1 MSWMT
6 VKVSDFAEVVTGG
19 TPSTSNNA
27 YWESGTIPWLP
38 SGACQNC
45 VIGSANTFITELGLR
60 ESSAKMMPPNTV
72 VIALTGATT
81 GKVGLLAIDAC
92 ANQSVTGILPSE
104 KYVPTYLFHYLRSIR
119 EKVIGDSYGG
129 AQKHISQ
136 GYVKNMEIPLPPL
149 DIQHRIATLLD
160 KAQSLITARR
170 EQIAVLDKLSKDLFV
185 EMFGDPMLNPMK
197 WESAI
202 LGDVCKV
209 RSSKRIYQREQT
221 REGVPFLRVSDIVSR
236 ITGQGETASLF
247 ISDALYDELDK
258 SGLTPKLD
266 DILVTSRGTLGRCYI
281 VKDGDRFYFQDG
293 MISWLDNSNQNI
305 NADYLVQVFQSEKVI
320 KQIAE
325 KSAGSTVAYLS
336 LGNLQAVEIPCPPLS
351 LQDEFGRQI
360 GIINRQKA
368 RLTESLA
375 ELESLYKSL
384 TQRAFAGEL
393 IS

>member
-1 MSWMT
+1 MSWTT

-45 VIGSANTFITELGLR
+45 VIDSANTFITELGLL

-185 EMFGDPMLNPMK
+185 EMFGDPTRNPYNYSVVKM
-197 WESAI
+197 
-202 LGDVCKV
+202 
-209 RSSKRIYQREQT
+209 
-221 REGVPFLRVSDIVSR
+221 
-236 ITGQGETASLF
+236 
-247 ISDALYDELDK
+247 
-258 SGLTPKLD
+258 
-266 DILVTSRGTLGRCYI
+266 GTLGTFKNGMNYSQNESGTVIKCLGVGDFGALYSVNTATLSSISLTNMPSDGYI
-281 VKDGDRFYFQDG
+281 LQNGDIVFVRSNG
-293 MISWLDNSNQNI
+293 SKELVGRSIMIENHTG
-305 NADYLVQVFQSEKVI
+305 EKVTFSGFCI
-320 KQIAE
+320 RLRITDSEIHPLYLNSLLHLDETRNALFRTTRGANIQNLNQQMLSALDILKPPFEKQQEYVTRIEAI
-325 KSAGSTVAYLS
+325 S
-336 LGNLQAVEIPCPPLS
+336 
-351 LQDEFGRQI
+351 
-360 GIINRQKA
+360 RQKA
-368 RLTESLA
+368 RLNESLS

>member
-185 EMFGDPMLNPMK
+185 EMFGDPEANTKNWQWITIHDLVSEVKYGTSKPATADGRYVYLRMNNITYDGYMDYSSLK
-197 WESAI
+197 YIDLTEAEYEKYCVVS
-202 LGDVCKV
+202 GDVLFNRTNSKELVGKTAVYYGDTPTVIAGYIIRIRTNDRAIPEFLSGFLNTRYSKITLTDMCKA
-209 RSSKRIYQREQT
+209 
-221 REGVPFLRVSDIVSR
+221 IV
-236 ITGQGETASLF
+236 GQA
-247 ISDALYDELDK
+247 
-258 SGLTPKLD
+258 
-266 DILVTSRGTLGRCYI
+266 
-281 VKDGDRFYFQDG
+281 
-293 MISWLDNSNQNI
+293 NI
-305 NADYLVQVFQSEKVI
+305 NAQELQNI
-320 KQIAE
+320 KIYA
-325 KSAGSTVAYLS
+325 
-336 LGNLQAVEIPCPPLS
+336 PPLE
-351 LQDEFGRQI
+351 LQKSYAERI
-360 GIINRQKA
+360 TSINHQKA
-368 RLTESLA
+368 LLIKSLA

-393 IS
+393 FT